1 VKTVI
6 LCGGRGS
13 RAYPHTEAVPKPLL
27 DVGGQ
32 PILRHVMEIFASQG
46 HREFI
51 LATGYLGEQ
60 IARYAEELPGDWE
73 VTTLDTGADTGTAE
87 RVALCRPYLGE
98 RFMVTYGDGV
108 GDVDLARLLGHH
120 LGSGATAT
128 LTTVPLPSPYG
139 TVDFAGD
146 GRVLAFHEKPILR
159 DHWINAGFFV
169 FERSAFDCWRGEDL
183 EREVLPGLAAAG
195 RLYAYRHSGFWSSM
209 DTYKD
214 ALRLASLCRD
224 GEPPWL
230 PRPRGSKQEGPL
242 LEPGQ

>member
-13 RAYPHTEAVPKPLL
+13 RAYPHTETLPKPLL

-32 PILRHVMEIFASQG
+32 PILRHVMDIFAAQG

-60 IARYAEELPGDWE
+60 IAAFAQELPGEWD
-73 VTTLDTGADTGTAE
+73 VTTLDTGADTGTGA
-87 RVALCRPYLGE
+87 RVELCRPHLGE

-108 GDVDLARLLGHH
+108 GDVDLARLLECHGA
-120 LGSGATAT
+120 SGATAT

-139 TVDFAGD
+139 TVDFDAD
-146 GRVLAFHEKPILR
+146 GRVLAFHEKPILQ

-169 FERSAFDCWRGEDL
+169 FEAEAFDSWLGDDL
-183 EREVLPGLAAAG
+183 EREVLPNLASAG
-195 RLYAYRHSGFWSSM
+195 RLYAYRHTGFWSSM

-214 ALRLASLCRD
+214 ALRLASFCRE

-230 PRPRGSKQEGPL
+230 ARRVSEQESPL
-242 LEPGQ
+242 VEPG